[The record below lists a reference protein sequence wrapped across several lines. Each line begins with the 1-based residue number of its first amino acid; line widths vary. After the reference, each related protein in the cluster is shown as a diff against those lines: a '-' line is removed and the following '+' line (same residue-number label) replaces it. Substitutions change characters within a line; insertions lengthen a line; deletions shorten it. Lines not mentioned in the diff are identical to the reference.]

1 VPENR
6 DMQPEPADLVQS
18 AGGWRDPLGRTNRP
32 FVLLLVLLLVLGI
45 VFFFYT
51 TTTPQ
56 LEDSIGYIH
65 AGERLAE
72 GHGPTYEDPNNEL
85 AGPYFAMYAFQIR
98 RDDDSRMFLG
108 YPPGYPLLI
117 ALGIISTGTET
128 AAHYVVPLMALIGV
142 AFTYL
147 LGRLLSGSDWIG
159 LWSAV
164 LIGLSPGYWQF
175 STAAWSEIPSTT
187 IMISGL
193 CLYLLSLQAHRTRR
207 QVVLLSVLGGLLI
220 GYSFYIRYSN
230 VVILPAIAAF
240 EIVSKK
246 LSIKNERERWS
257 FFAILGVSV
266 AGILLFNN
274 YYYGGP
280 FLTSYS
286 PEHGWYPNAPFSLS
300 YMFGPSFVGGRS
312 LIEAAKTLWES
323 FPIGLLLVPV
333 GWYFLPRSSRVL
345 TVMATLGFVLLY
357 GLYAFAP
364 TGINSRFLI
373 PAFPFI
379 AISIAQM
386 ISTIGQQFHSRN
398 VRRMAGIA
406 LFLLLFF
413 PVPKQVRD
421 LEAAEKNSEASK
433 NYAQSLAGRT
443 EPEAVILSYVQND
456 RLAYY
461 GDRSVLNYRRIPL
474 SDPEEERFRLEMLEP
489 CLVESVD
496 RLLQKEIPVY
506 YIEDSSPPFWN
517 SLAILRENYDL
528 VLIGESPAMYLISNS
543 DARSNQ
549 ADDSIPYSCEVLP

>member
-1 VPENR
+1 VQRNK
-6 DMQPEPADLVQS
+6 DVQPEPAELAQPT
-18 AGGWRDPLGRTNRP
+18 GGWRDRLGRANRP
-32 FVLLLVLLLVLGI
+32 FVLLLVLLLALGI
-45 VFFFYT
+45 VFFYYT

-56 LEDSIGYIH
+56 FEDSIGYIH

-72 GHGPTYEDPNNEL
+72 GQGPTYEDPNNEF

-98 RDDDSRMFLG
+98 RDGDSRMFLG

-117 ALGIISTGTET
+117 ALGIIATGTEE
-128 AAHYVVPLMALIGV
+128 AAHYVVPLLALIGV
-142 AFTYL
+142 AATFY

-164 LIGLSPGYWQF
+164 LIGLSPAYWQF

-193 CLYLLSLQAHRTRR
+193 CLYLLSLQANRTRR
-207 QVVLLSVLGGLLI
+207 QVILLSVLGGLLI

-240 EIVSKK
+240 ELVSKK

-257 FFAILGVSV
+257 FYAILGVSV
-266 AGILLFNN
+266 VGILLFNN
-274 YYYGGP
+274 FYYGGP

-300 YMFGPSFVGGRS
+300 YMFGSSFVGGRS
-312 LIEAAKTLWES
+312 MIEAAKTLWAN
-323 FPIGLLLVPV
+323 FPIGLLLVPA

-345 TVMATLGFVLLY
+345 TAGAILGFVLLY
-357 GLYAFAP
+357 ALYAFAP

-379 AISIAQM
+379 AVSIAQT
-386 ISTIGQQFHSRN
+386 IGTIGQQFQSKKVSRF
-398 VRRMAGIA
+398 AGIA
-406 LFLLLFF
+406 LFLLLFL

-421 LEAAEKNSEASK
+421 LEAAEKNSQTSIK
-433 NYAQSLAGRT
+433 YAQSLAGRT
-443 EPEAVILSYVQND
+443 ESEAVLLSYVQND

-461 GDRSVLNYRRIPL
+461 GARSVLNYRRIPV
-474 SDPEEERFRLEMLEP
+474 SDPEEGRYRLEMLEP

-496 RLLQKEIPVY
+496 RLLLNEIPVY

-517 SLAILRENYDL
+517 SLAILNDNYDL
-528 VLIGESPAMYLISNS
+528 ELVGESPATYMISNS

-549 ADDSIPYSCEVLP
+549 ADDSIPFSCEVLP